1 LVWVLLFGGL
11 VVWWTGGKRGYKLM
25 KTYKVIILGLLILTL
40 VSFLLLILFE
50 SIIYDFVAYSLLGI
64 TSINFIVWKIIE
76 SKRGTSK

>member
-1 LVWVLLFGGL
+1 
-11 VVWWTGGKRGYKLM
+11 M
-25 KTYKVIILGLLILTL
+25 KTYKVITLGLFILTL